1 MATTAAGWLKPGDLS
16 RRGVAHRALQ
26 LLGDFL
32 DDEQREQAERFGGF
46 AIPKGGRVFW
56 IPLEGTPWCAFGD
69 DGRVEHYCIAP
80 DEKGGMPEG
89 DVCLTYLLWI
99 QADPDGFLKEANVLQ
114 KKAIEW
120 PDSDAEL
127 VRTLAELTQPPPARA
142 RPRPRKKRHRRRA
155 AVQADADQLRALFL
169 RHGKTVP
176 EDVIAAL
183 TRS

>member
-16 RRGVAHRALQ
+16 RRAVAQRALQ

-32 DDEQREQAERFGGF
+32 DEEQRAQAERFGGF
-46 AIPKGGRVFW
+46 AVHNGGRVFW

-69 DGRVEHYCIAP
+69 DGRLERYCITP

-89 DVCLTYLLWI
+89 DICLTYLLWI
-99 QADPDGFLKEANVLQ
+99 QSDPDGFLTEANVLQ
-114 KKAIEW
+114 KKTIEW

-127 VRTLAELTQPPPARA
+127 VRTLAELTQPRPA
-142 RPRPRKKRHRRRA
+142 RPRPRPKKKGRRPRPA
-155 AVQADADQLRALFL
+155 LQADAGQIRELFL